1 LPTRPFDHAEII
13 ALKTQEAR
21 PPIAETRSTTT
32 DRAADAAISAF
43 RRMIAARRVTARSWL
58 FILVGIVL
66 VVTVP
71 FGTASAGRLRSAEA
85 AYAAGNFTRAARLYL
100 DLATLGNPEA
110 QARLGY
116 MYAQGRGVPQNH
128 YVASLWYR
136 CAAGQGYP
144 PAAYM
149 LGMQYD
155 KGQGVPQDFVLAYTW
170 LNLAVANSGRQRYY
184 SSWVNIRDAISSKM
198 TLNERL
204 KAQELAL
211 LGPTPDV
218 CEPLGLGG

>member
-1 LPTRPFDHAEII
+1 LPTRSFYPADFLSPRHHLSDPLRRTNTLR
-13 ALKTQEAR
+13 ALVSLLLGLGSVIVVSSVTVSAG
-21 PPIAETRSTTT
+21 TLRS
-32 DRAADAAISAF
+32 ADAAY
-43 RRMIAARRVTARSWL
+43 
-58 FILVGIVL
+58 
-66 VVTVP
+66 
-71 FGTASAGRLRSAEA
+71 ASGD
-85 AYAAGNFTRAARLYL
+85 YTRAARLFL
-100 DLATLGNPEA
+100 DLASLGNPVA
-110 QARLGY
+110 QAKLGY
-116 MYAQGRGVPQNH
+116 MYAQGRGVPQNQ
-128 YVASLWYR
+128 YVASMWYR

-155 KGQGVPQDFVLAYTW
+155 RGLGVPQDFVLAYTW
-170 LNLAVANSGRQRYY
+170 LDLAVANSARQRYY

-211 LGPTPDV
+211 IGPTPHV